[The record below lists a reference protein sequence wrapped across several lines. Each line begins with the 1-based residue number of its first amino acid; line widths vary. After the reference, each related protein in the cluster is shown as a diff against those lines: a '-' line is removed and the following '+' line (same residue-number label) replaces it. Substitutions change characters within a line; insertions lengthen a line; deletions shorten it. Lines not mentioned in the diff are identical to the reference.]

1 MSFAENQKSL
11 RRARAL
17 IWTEESMVMG
27 GEWSRPVEGVKTE
40 GRLMERGARETSG
53 NKQAGQC
60 QGKQSLSI
68 TGTTG

>member
-1 MSFAENQKSL
+1 
-11 RRARAL
+11 
-17 IWTEESMVMG
+17 MVMG
-27 GEWSRPVEGVKTE
+27 GEWSRPLEGVKTE